1 MTLICALLLHFHVTT
16 LISLDDSTK
25 AANDFLGALKKNDES
40 LICDAMERL
49 GEHDNGTVAG
59 LLIEKGMTHSSL
71 MVHEEALRLARE
83 LKSED
88 AKDRIVQIVR
98 RSRRFETRMDAMR
111 VLKSWPHND
120 SRPEFIGRLQDKTD
134 WVVSLAIQFLRD
146 HPHPETI
153 SALIDKLSKTNGRQS
168 EEIVELLKSMTGENY
183 PADTGGWRIWWEQN
197 SEGWSPVENSGA
209 EETGEKKD
217 VSTAVRDG
225 LYGEIASER
234 VVFLL
239 DVSGSM
245 LASTAVDDSRI
256 EIAKNQ
262 LKRVLQG
269 GLTTKSKFTIVAF
282 SDELTVLS
290 PKLVKAKGGSL
301 RKAIDFVDRLE
312 AGGETNSY
320 GALQKAFA
328 DREVDT
334 IYLLSDGSPTA
345 GEETSLKMISDAV
358 SQWNRYR
365 GVRIHC
371 IGFFAGTAP
380 NQDEARA
387 SEFLKTLSRLN
398 FGKYVEIR

>member
-1 MTLICALLLHFHVTT
+1 MTLLCVLMILFLPTT
-16 LISLDDSTK
+16 LIAADDSAK
-25 AANDFLGALKKNDES
+25 AANEMLAALKMNDES

-49 GEHDNGTVAG
+49 GEHDNAKSAG
-59 LLIEKGMTHSSL
+59 LLIERGMTHPSL
-71 MVHEEALRLARE
+71 MVHEEALRLARK

-88 AKDRIVQIVR
+88 AKDRIVQIIR
-98 RSRRFETRMDAMR
+98 RSRKFESRMDGMR
-111 VLKSWPHND
+111 VIKSWPHND
-120 SRPEFIGRLQDKTD
+120 SRPELIGRLEDKTD

-146 HPHPETI
+146 HPHPETV
-153 SALIDKLSKTNGRQS
+153 SALVEKLPKTNGRQS
-168 EEIVELLKSMTGENY
+168 EEIVDLLKVLTGENY
-183 PADTGGWRIWWEQN
+183 PADTAGWKIWWEQN
-197 SEGWSPVENSGA
+197 RDSWSPVESSTEDDG
-209 EETGEKKD
+209 GEKKD

-256 EIAKNQ
+256 GIAKNQ

-282 SDELTVLS
+282 ADDLTVLS

-301 RKAIDFVDRLE
+301 RKALDFVDRLE
-312 AGGETNSY
+312 AGGGTNSY

-345 GEETSLKMISDAV
+345 GEETSLKLIADAV

-380 NQDEARA
+380 NQDEATA
-387 SEFLKTLSRLN
+387 SEFLRTLSRLN
-398 FGKYVEIR
+398 FGKYLEIR

>member
-1 MTLICALLLHFHVTT
+1 M
-16 LISLDDSTK
+16 
-25 AANDFLGALKKNDES
+25 
-40 LICDAMERL
+40 
-49 GEHDNGTVAG
+49 
-59 LLIEKGMTHSSL
+59 
-71 MVHEEALRLARE
+71 
-83 LKSED
+83 
-88 AKDRIVQIVR
+88 
-98 RSRRFETRMDAMR
+98 
-111 VLKSWPHND
+111 
-120 SRPEFIGRLQDKTD
+120 
-134 WVVSLAIQFLRD
+134 
-146 HPHPETI
+146 
-153 SALIDKLSKTNGRQS
+153 
-168 EEIVELLKSMTGENY
+168 
-183 PADTGGWRIWWEQN
+183 EQN
-197 SEGWSPVENSGA
+197 WYTSY
-209 EETGEKKD
+209 T
-217 VSTAVRDG
+217 
-225 LYGEIASER
+225 
-234 VVFLL
+234 
-239 DVSGSM
+239 
-245 LASTAVDDSRI
+245 RI

-387 SEFLKTLSRLN
+387 SEFLRTLSRLN

>member
-1 MTLICALLLHFHVTT
+1 MTLLLAFWMNLHFSSA
-16 LISLDDSTK
+16 LFFDDSSR
-25 AANDFLGALKKNDES
+25 AANEMLAALKKNDES
-40 LICDAMERL
+40 AICDAMEKL
-49 GEHDNGTVAG
+49 AQFDDAKVAG
-59 LLIEKGMTHSSL
+59 LLIERGMTHSSL
-71 MVHEEALRLARE
+71 MVHEEALRLART

-88 AKDRIVQIVR
+88 ARDRIIQILR
-98 RSRRFETRMDAMR
+98 RGRKFESRMDAMR
-111 VLKSWPHND
+111 VLKSWSHND
-120 SRPEFIGRLQDKTD
+120 SRPELIGRLQDKTD

-146 HPHPETI
+146 HPHSETV
-153 SALIDKLSKTNGRQS
+153 SALIEKLPKTQGRQAG
-168 EEIVELLKSMTGENY
+168 EIVDLLEYLTGEKY
-183 PADTGGWRIWWEQN
+183 PAETAGWKIWWDQN
-197 SEGWSPVENSGA
+197 RETWSPA
-209 EETGEKKD
+209 EISEDSEDGEKKD

-256 EIAKNQ
+256 EIAKKQ

-269 GLTTKSKFTIVAF
+269 GLTTKSKFTVVAF

-290 PKLVKAKGGSL
+290 PKLIKAKGASL
-301 RKAIDFVDRLE
+301 KKAIDFVDSLE

-320 GALQKAFA
+320 GALKKAFA

-334 IYLLSDGSPTA
+334 IYVLSDGSPTA
-345 GEETSLKMISDAV
+345 GEETSLSLISDAV

-371 IGFFAGTAP
+371 IGLFAGTAP

-387 SEFLKTLSRLN
+387 SEFLKTLARMN